1 MTKMAAIILASAV
14 VALATPAAAERIKDL
29 GGFAGIRSNQ
39 LIGYGI
45 VVGLNGTGDDNLEY
59 TIQSMKSAI
68 ARFGVVIPPG
78 VKASLKNAAAVM
90 ITADLPPFAKP
101 GQKIDVTVSA
111 IGKARS
117 EEHTSELQALTRIS
131 YAVFSLKKKK

>member
-45 VVGLNGTGDDNLEY
+45 VVGLNGTGDDNLAY
-59 TIQSMKSAI
+59 TIQSMKTAL
-68 ARFGVVIPPG
+68 ARFGAAIPPR
-78 VKASLKNAAAVM
+78 VQAHLSNAAEVM
-90 ITADLPPFAKP
+90 RTPPRPPFVNHR
-101 GQKIDVTVSA
+101 QK
-111 IGKARS
+111 
-117 EEHTSELQALTRIS
+117 HTLTTPTP
-131 YAVFSLKKKK
+131 

>member
-1 MTKMAAIILASAV
+1 MFVFKQKTAYEVRISDWSADV
-14 VALATPAAAERIKDL
+14 CSADLEAERIKDL
-29 GGFAGIRSNQ
+29 GNFAGIRTNQ
-39 LIGYGI
+39 LVGYGI
-45 VVGLNGTGDDNLEY
+45 VGGLNGTGDDNLEY

-68 ARFGVVIPPG
+68 ARFGVVIPPN

-111 IGKARS
+111 IGNAKSLRGGNLL
-117 EEHTSELQALTRIS
+117 LQPIVGADGDP
-131 YAVFSLKKKK
+131 

>member
-1 MTKMAAIILASAV
+1 MFVFKQKTAYEVRISDWSSDVCSSDLS
-14 VALATPAAAERIKDL
+14 AERIKDL
-29 GGFAGIRSNQ
+29 GNFAGIRTNQ
-39 LIGYGI
+39 LVGYGI

-68 ARFGVVIPPG
+68 ARFGVVIPPN

-111 IGKARS
+111 IGDRRS
-117 EEHTSELQALTRIS
+117 TRLNS
-131 YAVFSLKKKK
+131 SH

>member
-1 MTKMAAIILASAV
+1 MGAIILASAV
-14 VALATPAAAERIKDL
+14 VALATPASAERIKDL

-78 VKASLKNAAAVM
+78 VKASLKNA
-90 ITADLPPFAKP
+90 
-101 GQKIDVTVSA
+101 
-111 IGKARS
+111 RS
-117 EEHTSELQALTRIS
+117 EEHTSELQSLMRNS
-131 YAVFSLKKKK
+131 YAV